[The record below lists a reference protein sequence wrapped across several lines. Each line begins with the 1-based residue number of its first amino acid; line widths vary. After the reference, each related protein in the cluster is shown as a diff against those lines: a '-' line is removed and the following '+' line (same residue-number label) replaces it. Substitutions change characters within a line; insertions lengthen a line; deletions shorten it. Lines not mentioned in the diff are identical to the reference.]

1 MLHRMAKL
9 FTSKIERPRMMV
21 VKFGWDFTV
30 VLPVKEAITVA
41 EIMSNALAWEEK
53 YDGGETIF
61 YAYPNQKEVSM
72 KLVADQ
78 LVDMAKLAGKPG
90 K

>member
-1 MLHRMAKL
+1 
-9 FTSKIERPRMMV
+9 MMV
-21 VKFGWDFTV
+21 IKFGWDFTV
-30 VLPVKEAITVA
+30 ALSVKDAITVA
-41 EIMSNALAWEEK
+41 EIMSKALAWEEK
-53 YDGGETIF
+53 YENGETTF

-78 LVDMAKLAGKPG
+78 LVDMAKLAGKPE

>member
-1 MLHRMAKL
+1 
-9 FTSKIERPRMMV
+9 MMV

-30 VLPVKEAITVA
+30 VLPVKDAITIA
-41 EIMSNALAWEEK
+41 EIMSKALAWEEK
-53 YDGGETIF
+53 YEGGESVY

-72 KLVADQ
+72 KLVVDQ
-78 LVDMAKLAGKPG
+78 LVDMAKLAGKPE